1 MSILHFRYEMQ
12 LSFDSM
18 VTDHHFQFRCLPMET
33 EDQKVRSLE
42 YRIEPAGNV
51 SERLDGFG
59 NRVCSGE
66 ALAPHDYL
74 NLQVKGTVETGVRES
89 ETAGSGNRE
98 EGMTAAVGS
107 AEKTGRQETA
117 EIPVPYL
124 LYAVPSE
131 LTRPGKRLTEFY
143 RKCRNVWEQGL
154 DSQGLYPTFWERD
167 PDSQGMC
174 STSRKQGL
182 DNRGM
187 YPTSW
192 EKSGSENACGA
203 ENTCG
208 AENIRGTKN
217 ICGTET
223 FPEFLM
229 HELYRGFSYVPGST
243 GVETTAEEALAGG
256 KGVCQDYAQILIAL
270 CRMAGYPARYV
281 VGLLPGEGATHAW
294 TEVWQNGRWLGL
306 DPTHDCRTDGRY
318 IRLSQGRDFA
328 DCSVDRGCFKGSAAQ
343 RQKIYI
349 KVEEEIV

>member
-42 YRIEPAGNV
+42 YRIEPAGNI

-74 NLQVKGTVETGVRES
+74 SLQVEGTVETGVRES
-89 ETAGSGNRE
+89 ETAGAGDRE

-117 EIPVPYL
+117 EIPAAYL
-124 LYAVPSE
+124 VYAVPSE
-131 LTRPGKRLTEFY
+131 LTRPGERLTEFY
-143 RKCRNVWEQGL
+143 RRCRNVWEQ
-154 DSQGLYPTFWERD
+154 
-167 PDSQGMC
+167 
-174 STSRKQGL
+174 
-182 DNRGM
+182 
-187 YPTSW
+187 
-192 EKSGSENACGA
+192 SGP
-203 ENTCG
+203 
-208 AENIRGTKN
+208 ENIRSA
-217 ICGTET
+217 ET
-223 FPEFLM
+223 IPEFLM
-229 HELYRGFSYVPGST
+229 HELYHGFSYVPGST
-243 GVETTAEEALAGG
+243 GVETTAETALAGG
-256 KGVCQDYAQILIAL
+256 RGVCQDYAQILIAL
-270 CRMAGYPARYV
+270 CRMAGCPARYV

-349 KVEEEIV
+349 KVEEENV